1 MREDRIHLFFRL
13 LAKYCHNT
21 LHLNQYLFVKN
32 NRSQLKLAQIK
43 RNLLEAYGDVMGL
56 ICRKNS

>member
-13 LAKYCHNT
+13 LAKNCHNT

-43 RNLLEAYGDVMGL
+43 RNLLEAYGHVMGL